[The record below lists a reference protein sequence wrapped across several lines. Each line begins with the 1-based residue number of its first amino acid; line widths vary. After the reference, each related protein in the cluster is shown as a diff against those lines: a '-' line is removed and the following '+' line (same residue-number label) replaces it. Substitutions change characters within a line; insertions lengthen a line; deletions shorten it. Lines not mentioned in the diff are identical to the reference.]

1 MNTNPLINLYA
12 EQNTLGALLND
23 NNAIERIDL
32 TAADFSDTR
41 HKIIFS
47 TIQNLIDEHGIG
59 AADTF
64 TVSDTIINSGSLKR
78 EDIAD
83 YVIEL
88 YQETPSAANITRYA
102 ERVKEYSLR
111 RELAVIGNNLV
122 SGCYDKTAAVNL
134 TFDTIQSK
142 LDGIA
147 EKQADK
153 KSFRKFPEILMGLME
168 KIDLKMKNP
177 KDITGVETGF
187 IDLDRIT
194 HGLQAGDLII
204 VGGRPSMGKTAL
216 ALNITENAAL
226 KGAKIAVFSLEM
238 SDEQLSERMISS
250 VGSVEH
256 DLLKTGRLQGQAY
269 ENYINAA
276 NRLSDIELDIYDK
289 GCLTVSEIIAYSRNL
304 TKKQTVDLIVID
316 YLQLMSG
323 ETKNNNNSN
332 RNLEISDITRRLK
345 GLAKELQV
353 PIILISQINRDNTKR
368 ANKHPT
374 MADLRD
380 SGSIEQ
386 DADLILLIHR
396 EDYYHKDD
404 AEYTPTG
411 RAELIIEKNRN
422 GATGIV
428 ELLFVDKFACF
439 RNLAH

>member
-1 MNTNPLINLYA
+1 MNTTPLINLYA
-12 EQNTLGALLND
+12 EQYTLGALLLD
-23 NNAIERIDL
+23 NNAIEKIDL

-47 TIQNLIDEHGIG
+47 TIKHLIEKHGNG
-59 AADTF
+59 AADVF
-64 TVSDTIINSGSLKR
+64 TVGDEIINSGCLKR
-78 EDIAD
+78 EEIAG

-88 YQETPSAANITRYA
+88 YQNTPSAANITRYA
-102 ERVKEYSLR
+102 ARVKDYAIR
-111 RELAVIGNNLV
+111 RELAVIGNSLV
-122 SGCYDKTAAVNL
+122 SGCYDTAAAVNI

-147 EKQADK
+147 EKQSDK
-153 KSFRKFPEILMGLME
+153 KTFSKFPEILSRLMDKIDE
-168 KIDLKMKNP
+168 KIKNP
-177 KDITGVETGF
+177 KDITGLETGF
-187 IDLDRIT
+187 IDFDKIT
-194 HGLQAGDLII
+194 HGLQSGDLII
-204 VGGRPSMGKTAL
+204 VGGRPSMGKTAF
-216 ALNITENAAL
+216 AVNITENAAL

-238 SDEQLSERMISS
+238 SDEQLTQRMISS

-256 DLLKTGRLQGQAY
+256 DLLQTGRLSGQAY
-269 ENYINAA
+269 ENYINAVSK
-276 NRLSDIELDIYDK
+276 LSDIDIVIYDK
-289 GCLTVSEIIAYSRNL
+289 GCLTVSEIIAHCRNL
-304 TKKQTVDLIVID
+304 TKKQAVDLIVID

-323 ETKNNNNSN
+323 ENKNNNNSN

-368 ANKHPT
+368 ADKRPT

-396 EDYYHKDD
+396 EDYYHKDEAD
-404 AEYTPTG
+404 YTPTG

-422 GATGIV
+422 GATGVV
-428 ELLFVDKFACF
+428 ELLFLGKFTCF
-439 RNLAH
+439 RNLAY

>member
-1 MNTNPLINLYA
+1 MNTNPLINLHA
-12 EQNTLGALLND
+12 EQYTLGALLLD

-32 TAADFSDTR
+32 TADDFSDTR

-47 TIQNLIDEHGIG
+47 TVERLIDKHGIG
-59 AADTF
+59 AADVF
-64 TVSDTIINSGSLKR
+64 TVRDEIINSGSLKR
-78 EDIAD
+78 EEIAA
-83 YVIEL
+83 YIVEL
-88 YQETPSAANITRYA
+88 YHDTPSAANITRYA
-102 ERVKEYSLR
+102 DRVKDYAIR
-111 RELAVIGNNLV
+111 RELAVIGNSLV
-122 SGCYDKTAAVNL
+122 SGCYDTAAAVNI

-153 KSFRKFPEILMGLME
+153 KAFSKFGEILTSVMDE
-168 KIDLKMKNP
+168 IDERIKNP
-177 KDITGVETGF
+177 KEITGVQTGF
-187 IDLDRIT
+187 IDFDKIT

-238 SDEQLSERMISS
+238 SSKQLSKRMISS

-256 DLLKTGRLQGQAY
+256 DALQTGRFSGQTY
-269 ENYINAA
+269 ENYINAVEK
-276 NRLSDIELDIYDK
+276 LSDIDIVIYDK
-289 GCLTVSEIIAYSRNL
+289 GCLTVSEIIAHCRNL
-304 TKKQTVDLIVID
+304 TKKQAVDLIVID

-323 ETKNNNNSN
+323 ENKNNNNSN

-368 ANKHPT
+368 ADKRPT

-396 EDYYHKDD
+396 EDYYHKDEAD
-404 AEYTPTG
+404 YIPTG

-422 GATGIV
+422 GATGVV
-428 ELLFVDKFACF
+428 ELLFLGKFTCF
-439 RNLAH
+439 RNLMY